1 MMNRKHRKKDE
12 GVGVQLNT
20 VITPFLDMSFQLLFF
35 FVLSFKPAEAMEG
48 KLDFSLPASGEAR
61 ARRMEDVDPSK
72 PSDSDLALPAQVTVL
87 VKTLNDGIA
96 DHQGNISA
104 IIIKTESGEQAVPN
118 IETLEKILEN
128 KRKDGQLQN
137 TDDIKI
143 QAESKLKYACV
154 IEVMDACIRG
164 GFARV
169 SFDAP
174 PDFTAN

>member
-1 MMNRKHRKKDE
+1 MMSHKRGHKKDE
-12 GVGVQLNT
+12 GVGVQLNA

-48 KLDFSLPASGEAR
+48 KLDFHLPATGEAR

-87 VKTLNDGIA
+87 VKTIRDGVND
-96 DHQGNISA
+96 GNISA

-118 IETLEKILEN
+118 IETLEKILES

-143 QAESKLKYACV
+143 AAESKLKYACV